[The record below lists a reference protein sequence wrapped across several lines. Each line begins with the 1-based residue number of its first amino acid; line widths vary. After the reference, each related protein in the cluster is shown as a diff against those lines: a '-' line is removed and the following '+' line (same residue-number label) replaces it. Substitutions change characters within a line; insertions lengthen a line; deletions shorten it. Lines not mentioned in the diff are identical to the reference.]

1 MENVKTRMA
10 HGAIGIYFLTL
21 AASVI
26 SLFCSDCWK
35 ELPIEIIVIWE
46 KYGFLGI
53 FFQGDVGFW
62 GKNGVWQVNL
72 HGLGK
77 IGKKK
82 TFKNV

>member
-1 MENVKTRMA
+1 MRRFFKMENVKTRMA

-35 ELPIEIIVIWE
+35 LLPIEIIVIWK

-53 FFQGDVGFW
+53 FFRGMLVFEV
-62 GKNGVWQVNL
+62 KM
-72 HGLGK
+72 GLGGL
-77 IGKKK
+77 IC
-82 TFKNV
+82 

>member
-35 ELPIEIIVIWE
+35 ELPIEIIVIWK
-46 KYGFLGI
+46 KYGFFEVI
-53 FFQGDVGFW
+53 FQGDVDFW
-62 GKNGVWQVNL
+62 GKNGVW
-72 HGLGK
+72 
-77 IGKKK
+77 
-82 TFKNV
+82 